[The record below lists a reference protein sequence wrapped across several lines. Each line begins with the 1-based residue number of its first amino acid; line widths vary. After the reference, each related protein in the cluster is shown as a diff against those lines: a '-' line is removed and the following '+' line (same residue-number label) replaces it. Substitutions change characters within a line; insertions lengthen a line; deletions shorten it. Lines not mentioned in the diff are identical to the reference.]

1 MVRCS
6 MPDVEDR
13 ARAVIPAGLFGLAPG
28 PLTQGD
34 PMTASTESS
43 SVSSIEVLG
52 PLEPGFEEIL
62 IEIGATALGVDD
74 FLSTAHGAEE
84 STEAA
89 RTYILPYDAR
99 TSRVVVTKDISER
112 RPLQA
117 SATSSTVCG
126 NMMMLPSRVPL

>member
-62 IEIGATALGVDD
+62 TDEALAFIEANRDWIER
-74 FLSTAHGAEE
+74 SR
-84 STEAA
+84 AA
-89 RTYILPYDAR
+89 FAR
-99 TSRVVVTKDISER
+99 GGRNEGGSNDPRRDCARRWRPRSSRH
-112 RPLQA
+112 
-117 SATSSTVCG
+117 
-126 NMMMLPSRVPL
+126 